1 MLPSGDKHS
10 SPQIKTA
17 SAVLPSL
24 GEPEVSCARMR
35 FSGFTITIT
44 IIIITITIIMGIVYV
59 TLHHEYDR
67 HYHLH

>member
-10 SPQIKTA
+10 SPKIKAA

-35 FSGFTITIT
+35 FSGFTATIT
-44 IIIITITIIMGIVYV
+44 IIIIIIIIMGIVYV
-59 TLHHEYDR
+59 TMHH
-67 HYHLH
+67 